1 MMQAAETGIEARR
14 ILVIEDDPVV
24 RFNMVSYLEDSGFR
38 VTEAEDGAR
47 GVDMVRDTTPD
58 LVLCDLRLPDL
69 DGLDVLQTLHAEQPD
84 LPLVVVSGTGVMGDA
99 IEALRKGAWDFVTK
113 PIQDMAMLE
122 HAIVAALDK
131 ARLISDNHR
140 FQRELEQAN
149 RLLRQNLDQFE
160 QDAAAGRILQLQL
173 LPPGERT
180 LGPYRFSRH
189 LLPSLYMSGD
199 FVDYFVIDR
208 GHLGFYLADVSGHG
222 VSSAF
227 VTVLLKSFVERLLEP
242 ARTEGDQ
249 TLLAP
254 ADMLA
259 HLNAYLIDQELDKY
273 LTMFYGVIDVDNNRL
288 RYSSGGHFPNP
299 VLFDGRNAQF
309 LDGRGPPLGLF
320 ADAAFNV
327 LDMELPA
334 AALLVL
340 CSDGVLDALPE
351 HGLAAKC
358 ERLLQ
363 SVQQP
368 GLTAQALLATLG
380 LSPEEAY
387 PDDITLL
394 IAERGG

>member
-1 MMQAAETGIEARR
+1 
-14 ILVIEDDPVV
+14 
-24 RFNMVSYLEDSGFR
+24 
-38 VTEAEDGAR
+38 
-47 GVDMVRDTTPD
+47 
-58 LVLCDLRLPDL
+58 
-69 DGLDVLQTLHAEQPD
+69 
-84 LPLVVVSGTGVMGDA
+84 
-99 IEALRKGAWDFVTK
+99 
-113 PIQDMAMLE
+113 ML
-122 HAIVAALDK
+122 
-131 ARLISDNHR
+131 S
-140 FQRELEQAN
+140 
-149 RLLRQNLDQFE
+149 
-160 QDAAAGRILQLQL
+160 
-173 LPPGERT
+173 
-180 LGPYRFSRH
+180 
-189 LLPSLYMSGD
+189 
-199 FVDYFVIDR
+199 
-208 GHLGFYLADVSGHG
+208 
-222 VSSAF
+222 
-227 VTVLLKSFVERLLEP
+227 
-242 ARTEGDQ
+242 
-249 TLLAP
+249 AP

-273 LTMFYGVIDVDNNRL
+273 LTMFYGVIDVDSNRL
-288 RYSSGGHFPNP
+288 RDSSGGHFPNP
-299 VLFDGRNAQF
+299 VLFDGRIAQF

-320 ADAAFNV
+320 ADAAFDV